1 MTRKRIVTLVLIAT
15 VPLVVGAIIAG
26 FSIWYDSSNYV
37 KSESA
42 RVSGTVTQV
51 SSPANGEVMDLPFDV
66 GDAVQAGQ
74 TVAVLDLAPVAAA
87 GTLSTGLSVQDP
99 IRAPVDGTIIKRYV
113 HVGERANTDT
123 PLISLVNLGDLYIV
137 ADVDETKVP
146 MIQVGQPATVYLRA
160 FDRNL
165 PGQVGSMTPA
175 TSDLVTTAAGGQ
187 QQSSSATPTVPV
199 IVYVDT
205 QGLPVIPGMTADVT
219 IRVR

>member
-26 FSIWYDSSNYV
+26 FSIWYDSANYI

-51 SSPANGEVMDLPFDV
+51 STPANGEVMDLPFEV
-66 GDAVQAGQ
+66 GDTVQAGQ
-74 TVAVLDLAPVAAA
+74 TVAVLDLAPAAIA
-87 GTLSTGLSVQDP
+87 GTVGTGIAVQDP
-99 IRAPVDGTIIKRYV
+99 IKAPVDGTVIKRFV
-113 HVGERANTDT
+113 HVGERANADS
-123 PLISLVNLGDLYIV
+123 PIVSLVNLGALYIV

-146 MIQVGQPATVYLRA
+146 MIQVGQSATIYLRA

-175 TSDLVTTAAGGQ
+175 TSDLVTTATAGQ
-187 QQSSSATPTVPV
+187 QQSSNATPTVPV
-199 IVYVDT
+199 IVYFDT